1 VNSESFL
8 SQPGKDDELVL
19 YELPNR
25 LERGVL
31 IKNGR
36 GAILTERREI
46 EER

>member
-1 VNSESFL
+1 
-8 SQPGKDDELVL
+8 L

-31 IKNGR
+31 IKNGG

-46 EER
+46 EERYVVLAREEGV